1 MPADIRGCA
10 VRFEVLGPMRIVGA
24 QGARPVAGARQRT
37 VLAALLANANRPVP
51 VEALVE
57 TVWDGA
63 PPDGAAVSLRA
74 HIMRLRR
81 GLGVEA
87 GARIRTYEA
96 GYLVE
101 VREEELDAAEFE
113 ALCRQVGDA
122 IRDHAWTA
130 ASATATRALDLWH
143 GPPLADVSSQTLR
156 ESWVPQLDQ
165 MRLQAVE
172 WRIEAELRLGRH
184 SQLIATLRG
193 LTAEHPLREHFHAQ
207 LMLALARDGRQ
218 AEALEAYRK
227 ARRYLIDQLGIEPGL
242 ELRELQERI
251 LAGVPE
257 SQAEA
262 AGQRDGPPASA
273 PAAPATVPRQLP
285 ASVRHFAGRTRE
297 LKTLTGLMTHAAAG
311 GNAVVISAIGGLAG
325 VGKTALAV
333 HWAQQHADRFPDGQL
348 YVNLRGFGPS
358 AVPLSPEVAVRG
370 FLDGLGVPAARIPPD
385 LDAQVALYRS
395 SLAGRR
401 VLVVL
406 DNARNAEQVRP
417 LLPGSATCLALVTS
431 RDRLTG
437 LVAADGAVPVALN
450 LLTPDEARELL
461 TRRLGAERVALEY
474 AAVEELIELCA
485 RLPLALN
492 IVSARAAAY
501 PDLALSE
508 IARGLR
514 GARQL
519 DSLATGDSAAD
530 ARAAFSWSYR
540 ALDPATAQAFRLVSL
555 VPGPDFGAQAA
566 AAPLN
571 RTPREAE
578 SALESL
584 VDAGLLQNPL
594 PGRYRFHDLLRAYAA
609 ERADADEPAEVRE
622 ARTARICG
630 WYLRAAV
637 EAARLISPDR
647 RLPELEDSPETE
659 PPPSFADYDAA
670 VAWSDG
676 EYANLI
682 AVIDAAERDRRHEVV
697 WKLAIALWDVFNLRG
712 RFADLIDTHRR
723 ALVSAR
729 ALRDRAAEG
738 WLLSHLSVAYST
750 VGSPEA
756 AIECLQQAL
765 EIDKESGNRRSEAV
779 NLVNLG
785 FAYFNQQQFEQAV
798 ETFQAA
804 LTASRETGH
813 WRAEAA
819 AINNIGSAYKNLGRL
834 DEALEY
840 TTAALATHREHGD
853 RQAEASTC
861 ASIAEIM
868 RLRGERA
875 EAFVLCDQALRL
887 SRAAGIRQ
895 EEANVLATLGYLHLA
910 EGRVEEARRHWR
922 KAEEIFREIDASLA
936 ADIRAELEALE

>member
-1 MPADIRGCA
+1 M
-10 VRFEVLGPMRIVGA
+10 RFEVLGPMRIIGPEGVHA
-24 QGARPVAGARQRT
+24 VAGARQRS
-37 VLAALLANANRPVP
+37 VLAALLAQANRPVP

-81 GLGVEA
+81 GLGAEA
-87 GARIRTYEA
+87 GSRIRTYEA
-96 GYLVE
+96 GYLVH
-101 VREEELDAAEFE
+101 VRDEELDAAEFE
-113 ALCRQVGDA
+113 ALCRRVGEA
-122 IRDHAWTA
+122 IRGHAWGEATT
-130 ASATATRALDLWH
+130 TATRALNLWH
-143 GPPLADVSSQTLR
+143 GPPLADVPSQTVR
-156 ESWVPQLDQ
+156 DAWVPQLEQ
-165 MRLQAVE
+165 IRLQAVE
-172 WRIEAELRLGRH
+172 WRNEAELRLGRH
-184 SQLIATLRG
+184 SQLIAPLRA

-218 AEALEAYRK
+218 AEALEAYRN
-227 ARRYLIDQLGIEPGL
+227 ARRHLVGQLGIEPGP

-257 SQAEA
+257 LE
-262 AGQRDGPPASA
+262 PPAVEEPESVPSVA
-273 PAAPATVPRQLP
+273 PAALSTVPRQLP
-285 ASVRHFAGRTRE
+285 AAVRHFAGRTRE
-297 LKTLTGLMTHAAAG
+297 LKALTGLMAHAAEG

-333 HWAQQHADRFPDGQL
+333 YWAHQHADRFPDGQL

-358 AVPLSPEVAVRG
+358 GAPLSAETAVRG

-395 SLAGRR
+395 VLAGRR

-417 LLPGSATCLALVTS
+417 LLPGSASCLALVTS

-437 LVAADGAVPVALN
+437 LVAADGAVPVALS
-450 LLTPDEARELL
+450 LLTSDEAHELL
-461 TRRLGAERVALEY
+461 TRRLGAERVALENE
-474 AAVEELIELCA
+474 AVEELIGLCA

-508 IARGLR
+508 ITRGLR

-519 DSLATGDSAAD
+519 DSLDTGDSAAD
-530 ARAAFSWSYR
+530 ARAAFSWSYH

-555 VPGPDFGAQAA
+555 VPGPELGSSAA
-566 AAPLN
+566 TALLDRSPGSA
-571 RTPREAE
+571 RA
-578 SALESL
+578 ALESL
-584 VDAGLLQNPL
+584 VDAGLLQNPV

-609 ERADADEPAEVRE
+609 ERADADEPAEVRSV
-622 ARTARICG
+622 RTGRVYD
-630 WYLRAAV
+630 WYLRSAV
-637 EAARLISPDR
+637 AAARIISPDR
-647 RLPELEDSPETE
+647 RLPELDDAPEL
-659 PPPSFADYDAA
+659 PPPPPFADYDEA
-670 VAWSDG
+670 VAWFDL

-682 AVIDAAERDRRHEVV
+682 AVIDAAERGRRRDIV

-712 RFADLIDTHRR
+712 HLADLIDTHRR
-723 ALVSAR
+723 ALVGVR
-729 ALRDRAAEG
+729 ALSDKAAEG

-750 VGSPEA
+750 VGSPDA
-756 AIECLQQAL
+756 AIECLERAL
-765 EIDKESGNRRSEAV
+765 EIDEETGNRRSEAV

-785 FAYFNQQQFEQAV
+785 FAYLNQHEYERAI

-804 LTASRETGH
+804 VAASRETEH

-819 AINNIGSAYKNLGRL
+819 AINNIGSTYKYLGRL

-840 TTAALATHREHGD
+840 TRAALTTHRAHGD
-853 RQAEASTC
+853 RAAEA
-861 ASIAEIM
+861 ASYASLAEIT
-868 RLRGERA
+868 RLRGETA
-875 EAFVLCDQALRL
+875 AAFELSREALRL
-887 SRAAGIRQ
+887 TQAAGLRR
-895 EEANVLATLGYLHLA
+895 EEADVLATLGYLHLA
-910 EGRVEEARRHWR
+910 EGAADEARRHWR
-922 KAEEIFREIDASLA
+922 MAEAIFADIDESLA
-936 ADIRAELEALE
+936 SDVRAQLDTLG